1 MALGVAA
8 LVGCSSLGHYVW
20 VQDYEQS
27 GQPQKGFVI
36 RPGDV
41 IQMRMFGQEQ
51 FNTRAKVREDGRISL
66 PLLNDVEAAGYS
78 PMALGQQLETRYKD
92 FVKVPA
98 VTISVEEVR
107 PLAVSVAGEVVR
119 AGVVSAERGAT
130 LLHVLLLAGGPNDF
144 AHRDR
149 IFVLR
154 TNPHASASSGRPC
167 CAARVRAR
175 ASRCGPAIA
184 SSWNKPWSRWL
195 PQRCSPPRSTRRS
208 ARARTGARAPIRRPA
223 RWSVTATWRH
233 RSG

>member
-154 TNPHASASSGRPC
+154 TNPSP
-167 CAARVRAR
+167 ARIRFKWETLLR
-175 ASRCGPAIA
+175 GEGP
-184 SSWNKPWSRWL
+184 
-195 PQRCSPPRSTRRS
+195 
-208 ARARTGARAPIRRPA
+208 GARFEVRPGD
-223 RWSVTATWRH
+223 SVVVE
-233 RSG
+233 